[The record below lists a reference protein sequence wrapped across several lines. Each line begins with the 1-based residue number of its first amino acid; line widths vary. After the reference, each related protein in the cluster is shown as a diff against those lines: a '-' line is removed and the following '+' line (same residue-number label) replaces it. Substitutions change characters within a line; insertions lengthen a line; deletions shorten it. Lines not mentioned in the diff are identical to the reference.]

1 MNNGICY
8 VIGAG
13 TDYGLDFCPDKGD
26 FVIAADGG
34 FSCLEKPV
42 LFLSCCRIR
51 RKP

>member
-26 FVIAADGG
+26 FVIAADGD
-34 FSCLEKPV
+34 FPV
-42 LFLSCCRIR
+42 WKSGAFWRTLS
-51 RKP
+51 